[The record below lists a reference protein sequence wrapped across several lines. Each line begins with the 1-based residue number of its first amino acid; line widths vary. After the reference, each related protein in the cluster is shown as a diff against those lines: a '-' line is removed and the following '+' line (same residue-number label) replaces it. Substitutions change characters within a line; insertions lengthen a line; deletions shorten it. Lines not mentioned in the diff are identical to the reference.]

1 MLEDT
6 PVEEG
11 LLGEV
16 LLGGVSLEEDPLE
29 DSLLEEDEDPDPLR
43 NGAEPLQTKPGPGTL
58 PCKSDPGSGK
68 ATSWLATVV
77 HSPSGLLILARKIGG
92 RLLKASRAVS
102 L

>member
-68 ATSWLATVV
+68 ATSSLATVV